1 VRARSYHTS
10 PGRCKAS
17 VLCTSLWMIQANT
30 LFSGCPVVDERG
42 CGKVDKGQVASRASL
57 GKLALSTTTSG
68 RRIHSAA
75 CEFRYLQ
82 RRMCPLTFC
91 FSGVTDAQFRSQR
104 ARVLSCLR
112 LRQGADG
119 CRRCRHGCRQ
129 RYRAEPTSTLP
140 AAVGADQHSAQPTG
154 QPTGA
159 ALGEEPTLGDNLNMV
174 SPRKTG
180 SSLGRSVFLLSV
192 Y

>member
-1 VRARSYHTS
+1 MGPRASVRARSYHTS

-42 CGKVDKGQVASRASL
+42 CGKVDKGQVASRASV
-57 GKLALSTTTSG
+57 GKFALSTSG

-91 FSGVTDAQFRSQR
+91 FSGVADAQ
-104 ARVLSCLR
+104 LR
-112 LRQGADG
+112 LDVLVVRGCLGLGQGADG

-129 RYRAEPTSTLP
+129 RYRPTFRPCGGESERVAVLWPDPSVSLAFP
-140 AAVGADQHSAQPTG
+140 A
-154 QPTGA
+154 
-159 ALGEEPTLGDNLNMV
+159 
-174 SPRKTG
+174 
-180 SSLGRSVFLLSV
+180 SSLR
-192 Y
+192 